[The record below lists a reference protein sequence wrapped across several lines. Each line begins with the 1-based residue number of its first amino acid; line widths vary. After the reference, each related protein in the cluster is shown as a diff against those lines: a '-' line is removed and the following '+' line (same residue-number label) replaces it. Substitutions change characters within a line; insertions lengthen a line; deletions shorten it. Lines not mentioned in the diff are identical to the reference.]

1 MFTCQEL
8 LQRTSFLGFL
18 NGEEQLAYLY
28 RNATIYVSSFF
39 SDGNSISLL
48 EAKANGLTIVE

>member
-1 MFTCQEL
+1 
-8 LQRTSFLGFL
+8 L